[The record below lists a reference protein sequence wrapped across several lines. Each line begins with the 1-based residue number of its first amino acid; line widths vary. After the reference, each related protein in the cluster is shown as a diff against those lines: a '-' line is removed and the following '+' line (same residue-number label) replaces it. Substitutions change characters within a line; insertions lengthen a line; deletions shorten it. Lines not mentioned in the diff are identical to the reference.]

1 MCKKLLIHCLFI
13 LAVLWSNVTFADEP
27 EINTTFASGGNQ
39 IIASPGNMLLGVG
52 ETAFVNA
59 LVLDTEGD
67 PVEGHQLHIIRQD
80 EATLSITNETFITN
94 SEGYINF
101 TILGK
106 EETDTVVTVT
116 DSTISTHINIAV
128 RNLIRYILP
137 YFYGDMKLSIINP
150 TDEEIYL
157 KIQFYENDDRQLAP
171 LTLMLKGKEKR
182 DIKLSEEIGEML
194 QDGWVEIMST
204 ELIFGGVWT
213 SKGYLSINRMN
224 E

>member
-128 RNLIRYILP
+128 RSLIRYVLP